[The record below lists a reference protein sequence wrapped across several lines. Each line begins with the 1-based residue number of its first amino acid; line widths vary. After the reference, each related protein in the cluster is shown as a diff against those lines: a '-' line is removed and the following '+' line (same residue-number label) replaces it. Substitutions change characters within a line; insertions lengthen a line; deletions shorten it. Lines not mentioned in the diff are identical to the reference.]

1 MFKDR
6 KRELRELEQSYS
18 SGKPKLVIMYG
29 RRRVGKTSIIQ
40 EFLKKHNGI
49 YLLGRQET
57 EQENLKRFSETIS
70 QFFNDAII
78 EKNPFRSWDALLS
91 YLEEKLKE
99 KRFAI
104 AIDEF
109 QYLASANRALPS
121 ILQDFWDNRL
131 VKKQAFIILCGSS
144 ISMMESILGYKSPLY
159 GRRTEQFLI
168 EPLDFANAVEFFPEN
183 MQNEKKVEFYS
194 ILGGTPAYLMEF
206 DYRESIE
213 QNLLKNLLQKNKF
226 LYQDVIFVLREELEE
241 PRNYFAILRAIA
253 KGKSIMNEIVQ
264 ETGLDK
270 GLVSKYIS
278 VLRDLH
284 LIERITPIEKKK
296 SARKGIYK
304 IKDNFFRFWFRFVH
318 YNEDYIE
325 QNKQNLLLKEKIAP
339 NFNQYIGE
347 IFEDIALDYIS
358 KHKHFNNFIFGKWWN
373 KDIEIDII
381 GLSKE
386 RVIFAEV
393 KWKNVNKDEALS
405 ILENLKEKSQS
416 YPKEK
421 KSEAFGIIAKN
432 IPNKEEIRKKGYVA
446 LDLRDIFS

>member
-1 MFKDR
+1 
-6 KRELRELEQSYS
+6 
-18 SGKPKLVIMYG
+18 
-29 RRRVGKTSIIQ
+29 
-40 EFLKKHNGI
+40 
-49 YLLGRQET
+49 
-57 EQENLKRFSETIS
+57 
-70 QFFNDAII
+70 
-78 EKNPFRSWDALLS
+78 
-91 YLEEKLKE
+91 
-99 KRFAI
+99 
-104 AIDEF
+104 
-109 QYLASANRALPS
+109 
-121 ILQDFWDNRL
+121 
-131 VKKQAFIILCGSS
+131 
-144 ISMMESILGYKSPLY
+144 
-159 GRRTEQFLI
+159 
-168 EPLDFANAVEFFPEN
+168 
-183 MQNEKKVEFYS
+183 
-194 ILGGTPAYLMEF
+194 
-206 DYRESIE
+206 
-213 QNLLKNLLQKNKF
+213 
-226 LYQDVIFVLREELEE
+226 
-241 PRNYFAILRAIA
+241 
-253 KGKSIMNEIVQ
+253 MNEIVQ

-325 QNKQNLLLKEKIAP
+325 QNKQDLLLKEKIAP

-405 ILENLKEKSQS
+405 ILENLKEKSQR

-421 KSEAFGIIAKN
+421 KSSAFGIIAKN
-432 IPNKEEIRKKGYVA
+432 IPNKEEIRKKGYIA